1 MKSKNRKK
9 LLCISAAVLILVAY
23 TSKKKYH
30 PNYKILNAE
39 NGPFAT
45 YSDGN
50 VYIGNT
56 DYLSSLKGLNPS
68 DVLIRDERNLDD
80 SNMAILNSYCITD
93 KEKMNEILEI
103 VCVYE
108 SMYPTDWDRSIE
120 SMRLEWFCH
129 NTCYYLNYKV
139 DRSSEVDLN
148 NEDEKKYN
156 SELIRRF
163 LRI

>member
-68 DVLIRDERNLDD
+68 DVLKFLIIDPF
-80 SNMAILNSYCITD
+80 SPIKT
-93 KEKMNEILEI
+93 I
-103 VCVYE
+103 VIICTY
-108 SMYPTDWDRSIE
+108 SFFKSIHI
-120 SMRLEWFCH
+120 SFKF
-129 NTCYYLNYKV
+129 T
-139 DRSSEVDLN
+139 S
-148 NEDEKKYN
+148 
-156 SELIRRF
+156 I
-163 LRI
+163 